1 MLKQFVIFALTI
13 LALPVAAQNKSLTLC
28 LDSCKA
34 MALRNNRH
42 LGIAKMKHTQA
53 QNLTKAARTNY
64 LPKLD
69 VVGGYQFTSKEVSI
83 LSDTQKSSLVNIGT
97 TTSTQLGSEAASVLT
112 QLSQEGV
119 LTQEQ
124 ATHLSSLFN
133 NTGTSLGEAL
143 NHTGQRIVDAFD
155 TDTRNFFFATAMIR
169 QPIYMGGSI
178 IAANKMAKISEQ
190 MAINDIDATTQ
201 NTLYDIEQAY
211 WTVVSL
217 KYKKTL
223 ADSYLALV
231 KQLSGDVNKMI
242 EEGVATRAD
251 GLKVDVRVNE
261 AEMTLT
267 QVDNGLSLAK
277 MYLCQLCGLPLE
289 SSITLVDENN
299 DNIVRTIADAN
310 ADLQVAIDNRPELK
324 LLRNASD
331 FSKQSTKIVK
341 AAYLPQ
347 VALTAGYTMTNP
359 NVYNG
364 FENKFSGVWNIG
376 LMVRVPVWNW
386 FEGDYKVRS
395 SKIATSIAEM
405 ELNEAQEKIELQ
417 VSRSKFKIK
426 EANRRLSMA
435 EKSVKSADENLRTAS
450 LGFKEGVMQT
460 TDVMAAQTAWM
471 QAKTQK
477 IDAEIDVILCQ
488 INLKKALGILEN

>member
-1 MLKQFVIFALTI
+1 MLKLLFIFVLT
-13 LALPVAAQNKSLTLC
+13 LLTLPITAQNKPLTLC

-42 LGIAKMKHTQA
+42 LGIAKMKHSQA

-69 VVGGYQFTSKEVSI
+69 VVGGYQFTSKEISI
-83 LSDTQKSSLVNIGT
+83 LSDAQKSSLVNIGT
-97 TTSTQLGSEAASVLT
+97 KASTQLGNE
-112 QLSQEGV
+112 LSPLITELAQDGV

-124 ATHLSSLFN
+124 ATHLSGLFDK
-133 NTGTSLGEAL
+133 TGTSLGNAL

-155 TDTRNFFFATAMIR
+155 TNTRNFFYATAMIR
-169 QPIYMGGSI
+169 QPIYMGGGI
-178 IAANKMAKISEQ
+178 VAANKIAKISEE
-190 MAINDIDATTQ
+190 MTLNDIDATTQ
-201 NTLYDIEQAY
+201 NTLFDIEQAY
-211 WTVVSL
+211 WLVVSL
-217 KYKKTL
+217 KYKKAL
-223 ADSYLALV
+223 ADSFLSLV
-231 KQLSGDVNKMI
+231 KQLSSDVNKMI
-242 EEGVATRAD
+242 NAGVATRAD
-251 GLKVDVRVNE
+251 GLKVDVSVNE
-261 AEMTLT
+261 AEMALT
-267 QVDNGLSLAK
+267 KVDNGLSLAK

-289 SSITLVDENN
+289 SNIILVDEEN
-299 DNIVRTIADAN
+299 DNIITTIANAN
-310 ADLQVAIDNRPELK
+310 ADLQVALDNRPELK

-331 FSKQSTKIVK
+331 ISKQSTKVVR

-364 FENKFSGVWNIG
+364 FENKFAGVWNVG
-376 LMVRVPVWNW
+376 LLVRVPVWNW
-386 FEGDYKVRS
+386 FEGEYKVRA
-395 SKIATSIAEM
+395 SKIATSIANM
-405 ELNEAQEKIELQ
+405 ELSEAEEKIALQ
-417 VSRSKFKIK
+417 VSNGKFKIK

-435 EKSVKSADENLRTAS
+435 EKSVKSAEENLRTAT

-471 QAKTQK
+471 QAKTQR

>member
-1 MLKQFVIFALTI
+1 MLKQFVIFALTF
-13 LALPVAAQNKSLTLC
+13 LTLPVAAQNESLTLC

-42 LGIAKMKHTQA
+42 LGIARMKHTQT

-83 LSDTQKSSLVNIGT
+83 LSDAQKSSLVNIGT
-97 TTSTQLGSEAASVLT
+97 TTSTQLGGEAASVLT
-112 QLSQEGV
+112 QLSQDGV

-133 NTGTSLGEAL
+133 KTGTSLGEAL

-178 IAANKMAKISEQ
+178 VAANKMAKISEQ
-190 MAINDIDATTQ
+190 MALNDIDATTQ

-299 DNIVRTIADAN
+299 DNIVTTIANAN

-331 FSKQSTKIVK
+331 LSKQSTKIVK
-341 AAYLPQ
+341 AAFLPQ

-359 NVYNG
+359 SVYNG